1 MVAVGVLA
9 VTLLLKSTMYFFA
22 IANSFLTFSEF
33 SRSKLFCEV
42 LVTELPCIAPW
53 RREATRA
60 LHLRGALHGTSLPH
74 YPIAPLP
81 ITSLPHY
88 PIAPLPINS
97 LPIAPFPVTTL
108 PHYPPPISFPKS
120 LFSCII

>member
-42 LVTELPCIAPW
+42 LVTESPCIAPW

-60 LHLRGALHGTSLPH
+60 LHLRGVKLRVHCTLE
-74 YPIAPLP
+74 
-81 ITSLPHY
+81 
-88 PIAPLPINS
+88 
-97 LPIAPFPVTTL
+97 VRCTL
-108 PHYPPPISFPKS
+108 PHYVTSLHYPHRTIAHCLITHHPFLFPNPFFPVSYIHEHVSF
-120 LFSCII
+120 